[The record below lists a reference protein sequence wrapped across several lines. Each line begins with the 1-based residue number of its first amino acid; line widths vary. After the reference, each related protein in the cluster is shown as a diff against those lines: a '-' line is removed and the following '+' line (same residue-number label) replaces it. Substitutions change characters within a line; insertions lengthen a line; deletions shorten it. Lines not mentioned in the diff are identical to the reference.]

1 MGWLTWHMRH
11 TSFVQEIANPY
22 APDLS
27 VSIKPGHE
35 Y

>member
-1 MGWLTWHMRH
+1 MINLTH
-11 TSFVQEIANPY
+11 TPHQLFVQEIANPY